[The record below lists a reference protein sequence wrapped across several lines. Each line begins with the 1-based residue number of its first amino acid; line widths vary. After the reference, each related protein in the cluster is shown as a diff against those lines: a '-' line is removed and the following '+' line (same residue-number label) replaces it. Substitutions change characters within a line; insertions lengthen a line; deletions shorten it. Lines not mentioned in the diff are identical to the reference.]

1 LDIEKTMK
9 IMKKSR
15 TGAMLPLI
23 AVSMVVL
30 FAAVTLSVDIARIHV
45 TRAEL
50 RTATDAAARAGAEAL
65 SRTQD
70 VDAAIDRAIQ
80 IANLNQVAGKNLRI
94 RRNQVSVGQATPGT
108 GGLFNFDPNGQV
120 INAIRVIGTRTA
132 GSLDG
137 PVGLMFGPL
146 FGVTKFEP
154 SQTSSAV
161 RTDRDIALVLDVSGS
176 MNDFGRFPALQ
187 NALNSFLTELSRT
200 SQKELV
206 SLTVYSTTSRK
217 KLDLTNNL
225 AAISNS
231 FASERPA
238 GFTAIGEGLKTG
250 IATLKDKNF
259 ARPFASKTVILM
271 TDGNQNTGESPDA
284 VALRNKDLTVH
295 TITFSQGANQSLM
308 RRVADITGGTYLHAE
323 TNEQL
328 ERAFREIA
336 RQLAVLL
343 ID

>member
-1 LDIEKTMK
+1 M
-9 IMKKSR
+9 R
-15 TGAMLPLI
+15 
-23 AVSMVVL
+23 
-30 FAAVTLSVDIARIHV
+30 
-45 TRAEL
+45 RACQAGGGL
-50 RTATDAAARAGAEAL
+50 HRVPAARAGAEAL

-70 VDAAIDRAIQ
+70 VNAAIDRAIQ

-94 RRNQVSVGQATPGT
+94 RRDQVVVGQASSGS
-108 GGLFNFDPNGQV
+108 GGLFDFDPKGQV
-120 INAIRVIGTRTA
+120 INAVRVTGTRTA

-154 SQTSSAV
+154 IQTSSAV

-187 NALNSFLTELSRT
+187 NALNSFLGELSRT
-200 SQKELV
+200 SQTELV
-206 SLTVYSTTSRK
+206 SLTVYSTNSRK

-225 AAISNS
+225 AAISSS
-231 FASERPA
+231 FSSERPA

-250 IATLKDKNF
+250 IATLKDKKF
-259 ARPFASKTVILM
+259 ARPFASKTVVLM
-271 TDGNQNTGESPDA
+271 TDGNHNTGESPDT
-284 VALRNKDLTVH
+284 VALRNKDITVH
-295 TITFSQGANQSLM
+295 TITFSQSANQTLM
-308 RRVADITGGTYLHAE
+308 RRVADVTGGTYLHAE

>member
-1 LDIEKTMK
+1 MK

-70 VDAAIDRAIQ
+70 VNAAIDRAIQ

-94 RRNQVSVGQATPGT
+94 RRDQVSVGQATPGT

-120 INAIRVIGTRTA
+120 INAIRVTGTRTA
-132 GSLDG
+132 GSPDG

-217 KLDLTNNL
+217 KLDLTTNL
-225 AAISNS
+225 AAISSS
-231 FASERPA
+231 FSSERPA

-284 VALRNKDLTVH
+284 VALRNKDITVH